1 MERRDVSGRARRL
14 PGQTDAGAGEGEAGA
29 ADADERAAA
38 KVWTGIAEGEDV
50 YATRLVAERGYAGG
64 LKWVAGVD
72 PATGT
77 EA

>member
-50 YATRLVAERGYAGG
+50 YATRLVAERGSA
-64 LKWVAGVD
+64 A
-72 PATGT
+72 
-77 EA
+77 